1 MFAGC
6 SNLKTASDLPATTLA
21 RGCYATMFRGCQLST
36 APTLPAPTL
45 VFGCYSHMFNGN
57 SNLSQVT
64 MLATDISAE
73 SCLDNWLEGVSSTGT
88 FTKAAEM
95 ESLSTGVSGIPEG
108 WTVKN
113 EGE

>member
-1 MFAGC
+1 
-6 SNLKTASDLPATTLA
+6 
-21 RGCYATMFRGCQLST
+21 
-36 APTLPAPTL
+36 
-45 VFGCYSHMFNGN
+45 
-57 SNLSQVT
+57 